1 MHELALAESII
12 EVVEARAEECGVQ
25 RVRTVHLRVGE
36 ASGVL
41 VEALQAAFA
50 MLASLSPVLAEA
62 RLAIEVSPHRAWC
75 ELCAHAFAVED
86 FIARCPGCGTWSTRI
101 LSGTELQILDMEVGA
116 DTQQGG
122 QEQAHNG

>member
-41 VEALQAAFA
+41 VEALQTAFV
-50 MLASLSPVLAEA
+50 MLASLSPALAGA
-62 RLAIEVSPHRAWC
+62 RLAIEIVPHRAWC
-75 ELCAHAFAVED
+75 EPCAQAFAVVD
-86 FIARCPGCGTWSTRI
+86 YIARCPACGTWSARI
-101 LSGTELQILDMEVGA
+101 LSGTELQILDMEVAA
-116 DTQQGG
+116 DNESGGPG
-122 QEQAHNG
+122 QENNG

>member
-50 MLASLSPVLAEA
+50 MLASLSPALAEA
-62 RLAIEVSPHRAWC
+62 RLAIEITPHRAWC
-75 ELCAHAFAVED
+75 EPCAHAFAVVD
-86 FIARCPGCGTWSTRI
+86 FVARCPACGAWSTRI
-101 LSGTELQILDMEVGA
+101 LSGTELQILDMEVAA
-116 DTQQGG
+116 DNE
-122 QEQAHNG
+122 QENPGRENNG